1 MAAVQEGDTASLLRE
16 LRALILSQQQSIQEL
31 SDRVLNIESLSESVE
46 EKLSDVQETLH
57 GASGSIVQRRASSTI
72 TAVPPTS
79 PNRLS
84 SRSDDQHTDRQS
96 PPHTAA
102 ASYSGYFVGD
112 MINTVYI
119 FGYAT
124 CARPLRGPPRQ
135 QATVTFICQFG
146 SSPSTGTLLT
156 QHAACNQSLLAAAS

>member
-119 FGYAT
+119 YIRLRYMRSSAARTAQTAGYCYVYLPIWLFT
-124 CARPLRGPPRQ
+124 
-135 QATVTFICQFG
+135 
-146 SSPSTGTLLT
+146 
-156 QHAACNQSLLAAAS
+156 